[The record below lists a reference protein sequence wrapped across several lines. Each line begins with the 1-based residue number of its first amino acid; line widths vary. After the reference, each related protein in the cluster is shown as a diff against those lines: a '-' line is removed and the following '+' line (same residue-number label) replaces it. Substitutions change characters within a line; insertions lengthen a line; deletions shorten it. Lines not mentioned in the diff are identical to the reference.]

1 MATSLDRAV
10 AELNKAI
17 QNYNRQIR
25 HSKRFFTALAT
36 PPSKDDLIDLE
47 ASLVDYLA
55 TVDINYKVVT
65 ESGIEEFDDVV
76 ATVWSN
82 HEQMI
87 ASLRMSEPQESP
99 NALV

>member
-1 MATSLDRAV
+1 M
-10 AELNKAI
+10 
-17 QNYNRQIR
+17 
-25 HSKRFFTALAT
+25 LAT

-47 ASLVDYLA
+47 ASPVDYLA

-76 ATVWSN
+76 ATVRSN

-87 ASLRMSEPQESP
+87 ASLRLSEPEESFRERLEAWP
-99 NALV
+99 NYKRFSL